1 MKNPALEKRG
11 TFPLISLG
19 FSGRAQIGR
28 EPSCQQSV
36 DAVSAIG
43 LHSPGHDQDVSEQG
57 ARRSVGNRRD
67 KMHGRILR
75 CLDYLEAATL
85 GTEMNIPGYRFHS
98 LRGKPLRYSV
108 HINGP
113 WCITFEFEGGG
124 AIRVDFEQYH

>member
-1 MKNPALEKRG
+1 MIKTFQNKALADLWETGETRK
-11 TFPLISLG
+11 I
-19 FSGRAQIGR
+19 
-28 EPSCQQSV
+28 
-36 DAVSAIG
+36 DA
-43 LHSPGHDQDVSEQG
+43 
-57 ARRSVGNRRD
+57 